1 MTESAIWSSA
11 ESPFVIE
18 YSARA
23 MEAIRLAVSEAFF
36 SLPRGGVEIGGILLG
51 KWESG
56 RLIVSDYAQLDCEH
70 AFGPSFVLSPDDRKR
85 LSKLLASIQG
95 EERPVGWYH
104 SHTRSEIF
112 LSVADLDLHSEFFKE
127 PWQVALVLRPHTYLP
142 MRAGFF
148 FRDAGGSIH
157 SEASYK
163 EFTLEPSEVKPLVES
178 PPTATQRVPMASTAV
193 AAAVETRLT
202 RSEPPPN
209 PEPATER
216 PSLLPRFLDHHSS
229 QPPRWAKVA
238 LPLAVGAAIGAGA
251 YVTRDLWL
259 PRAFISRNTAST
271 GDFGLNTL
279 DIVGELQIRWNGRSS
294 EVMQAAGGVLSL
306 SGVGRPQEILLDHA
320 HLLSGV
326 FTVARKSDRVDVT
339 LTLTQPD
346 GRQSREA
353 TFFLGELPDEAV
365 KPDLEAPRQDG
376 GLAEQVSKIRSD
388 LDAEIL
394 ENRRLRKSLDDL
406 SRQVRELK

>member
-18 YSARA
+18 YSAAA
-23 MEAIRLAVSEAFF
+23 MEGIRLAVSDAFF

-51 KWESG
+51 KWKAG
-56 RLIVSDYAQLDCEH
+56 RLTVSDYAQLDCEH

-85 LSKLLASIQG
+85 LAELIASIQG
-95 EERPVGWYH
+95 EARPVGWYH

-112 LSVADLDLHSEFFKE
+112 LSVADLDLYSDFFKE

-148 FRDAGGSIH
+148 VRDAGGSIH

-163 EFTLEPSEVKPLVES
+163 EFTLEPSDVKPLES
-178 PPTATQRVPMASTAV
+178 PPTATQRVPVASTAI
-193 AAAVETRLT
+193 AAAVETRVT
-202 RSEPPPN
+202 GSEPPPN
-209 PEPATER
+209 PEPATEAAT
-216 PSLLPRFLDHHSS
+216 PLPRFLDQHSP

-259 PRAFISRNTAST
+259 PRAFISRDTGPA

-279 DIVGELQIRWNGRSS
+279 DIVGELQIRWNARSS

-326 FTVARKSDRVDVT
+326 FTVARQSDRVDVT

-346 GRQSREA
+346 GRQIREA
-353 TFFLGELPDEAV
+353 TFFLGRLPDEGA
-365 KPDLEAPRQDG
+365 KPDSEASRQEG
-376 GLAEQVSKIRSD
+376 GLAEQVSKIRAD
-388 LDAEIL
+388 LDAEVL
-394 ENRRLRKSLDDL
+394 ENRRLRKSVDDL